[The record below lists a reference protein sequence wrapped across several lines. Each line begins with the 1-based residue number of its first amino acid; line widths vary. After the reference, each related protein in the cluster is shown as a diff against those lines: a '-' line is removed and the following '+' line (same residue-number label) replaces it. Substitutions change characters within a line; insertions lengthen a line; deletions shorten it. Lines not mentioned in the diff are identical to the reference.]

1 MDDSAMASFAV
12 IKHELHLPFRYDSII
27 AGAVY
32 NNTDIAI
39 LPGICYAGDAEK
51 PPVPA
56 VFQGFGA
63 NGDTELFE
71 KASNING
78 FQGGRVANNLYI
90 SPFRATV
97 FKTAALFLYLNSSVV
112 IRVRKPLF
120 FPL

>member
-1 MDDSAMASFAV
+1 MGTVWVSYGWTKRKPLENQGVSGAS
-12 IKHELHLPFRYDSII
+12 
-27 AGAVY
+27 
-32 NNTDIAI
+32 
-39 LPGICYAGDAEK
+39 
-51 PPVPA
+51 
-56 VFQGFGA
+56 
-63 NGDTELFE
+63 GDTELFE

-120 FPL
+120 FSL